1 MGNITESLVND
12 QSIVHTNATA
22 DTSGD
27 TTQPTAEDQK
37 AMGIYIA
44 VILAAGI
51 GSLAFMYY
59 SSNLNRRR

>member
-12 QSIVHTNATA
+12 QSIIHSNAA
-22 DTSGD
+22 ESGD
-27 TTQPTAEDQK
+27 TTQPTAEDEK

>member
-1 MGNITESLVND
+1 MGNITESLVD
-12 QSIVHTNATA
+12 QSIVHSNAA

-59 SSNLNRRR
+59 SSNLNRRRY